1 MRHWWQLGMRNWR
14 VKPGRTAGALGAIA
28 LGVGVVIW
36 VTCAHESV
44 RLALRDQ
51 VWFWIGR
58 SHLAVE
64 SVYSAQGTVYQSIAD
79 DVAALPNVAHVT
91 YRLKL
96 RALLEKLPEP
106 SHPSD
111 TRTPRGRHASDDFPE
126 EGEPWDSPSPPANE
140 VQVIGVLPELETAF
154 RDYGEDRITGRMLTP
169 EDTDAAVVDY
179 KLADQLGLEIGDRFV
194 LRATA
199 LNPEDVPTETT
210 ATFTVVGLLE
220 HRRIAQQQRPVV
232 MTRLDRVQPL
242 AGYDRAPRR
251 VTRIDMILHDT
262 TQRELVNTE
271 RRVSALVAKHQQGF
285 LVSNARGKMAQVE
298 AAENQTRFLL
308 LVVSTV
314 ALFIAFFIILST
326 LSMGMVER
334 IGQLG
339 TLRCLGMTRFQV
351 CMLVLAEAIP
361 LGVAGVLLGIPVG
374 LALGKLSVLI
384 APEYIGH
391 FAISRPG
398 LILAL
403 VGGGVTTLAGAMLP
417 MLQALRVSPLAAARP
432 QAQPTPSVLTWVAL
446 VVGAAMIW
454 RHCWMLETLP
464 TNQWFKPYN
473 TLEGVGLLY
482 LGYALIVPALVRVVG
497 VLAVRVA
504 AVVLRLRSR
513 LLSDQVG
520 RAVWRSS
527 AICCGLMV
535 GLSLIVTLAVH
546 SESMSAGWDF
556 PKQFCEAFIYVLP
569 PVKRPVADQAR
580 QIPGV
585 AESCL
590 VNTSINVTTQGRGL
604 FNFPFSMF
612 VAGEPDEFFN
622 IAKLEFVEGNLE
634 DAIAKLKRGGYI
646 LVTPEFVRSKRIGYG
661 EKVFVKQGALFGR
674 WTQFEIAGVVT
685 SPALHIT
692 ANYFNAGDML
702 VSQSVHVV
710 LGTINDARKVFQVPD
725 EVSLVLVNF
734 DLPETEPPP
743 EFAADQPPDWRN
755 PVETAKQI
763 IAWRSLLPQ
772 RQAEIDELERQLA
785 SAQEAAGT
793 HTRWTQMVMA
803 RLFRDALSDVAG
815 QWSQRTPAQRWRIF
829 REGLVMRLVAWRT
842 GATTSQHA
850 SVRALK
856 LQIDHDLRRATQLFA
871 AIPMVALLVAA
882 LGVGNLMMANVT
894 NRTRQI
900 AMLRAV
906 GATRWQVT
914 RLVIGEAIVLSTLG
928 STVGIALG
936 IHAAWGIRQIVMGV
950 WGYEP
955 QWTIPWTWIS
965 WGVGFTLLVCLIAG
979 LIPAR
984 RAARNNII
992 DALQTT

>member
-1 MRHWWQLGMRNWR
+1 MRHWWQLGIRNWR

-58 SHLAVE
+58 SHLSVE
-64 SVYSAQGTVYQSIAD
+64 SIYSAQGTVYQSVAD
-79 DVAALPNVAHVT
+79 QVAALPNVAHVT

-96 RALLEKLPEP
+96 RAILEKLPERDEARHSATLP
-106 SHPSD
+106 
-111 TRTPRGRHASDDFPE
+111 GRRASDDFAE
-126 EGEPWDSPSPPANE
+126 EAESRGSLSSPSNE
-140 VQVIGVLPELETAF
+140 VQVIGVLPELEAAF
-154 RDYGEDRITGRMLTP
+154 RDYGEDRITGRMLTA

-179 KLADQLGLEIGDRFV
+179 QLANQLSLEIGDRFA

-232 MTRLDRVQPL
+232 MARLDRVQPL

-251 VTRIDMILHDT
+251 VTRIDMILHDAS
-262 TQRELVNTE
+262 QREMVSTE
-271 RRVSALVAKHQQGF
+271 RQVSALVAKYQQGF
-285 LVSNARGKMAQVE
+285 LVSNARGKMVQVE

-314 ALFIAFFIILST
+314 ALFTAFFIILST

-351 CMLVLAEAIP
+351 SMLVMAEAIP
-361 LGVAGVLLGIPVG
+361 LGVVGVLLGIPVG

-403 VGGGVTTLAGAMLP
+403 VGGGVTTLTGAMLP
-417 MLQALRVSPLAAARP
+417 MLQALRVSPLAATRP
-432 QAQPTPSVLTWVAL
+432 QAQPTPGVFTWIAL
-446 VVGAAMIW
+446 ALGVAMIW
-454 RHCWMLETLP
+454 RHSWMLDTLP
-464 TNQWFKPYN
+464 TNQWFKPHN

-482 LGYALIVPALVRVVG
+482 VGYALIVPALVRVVG
-497 VLAVRVA
+497 VLAVRGA

-590 VNTSINVTTQGRGL
+590 VNTSINVTTRGRGL

-661 EKVFVKQGALFGR
+661 EKVYVKEGALFGR
-674 WTQFEIAGVVT
+674 EARFEIAGVVT
-685 SPALHIT
+685 SPALHIA

-710 LGTINDARKVFQVPD
+710 LGTIEDARRHFRLPD

-734 DLPETEPPP
+734 DLPKTEPPP
-743 EFAADQPPDWRN
+743 EFGADRPPDWRN
-755 PVETAKQI
+755 PVETARQI
-763 IAWRSLLPQ
+763 IAWRPLLPQ
-772 RQAEIDELERQLA
+772 RQAEIDELERQLI
-785 SAQEAAGT
+785 EAEVAGT
-793 HTRWTQMVMA
+793 RPRWTQMVTA
-803 RLFRDALSDVAG
+803 RLFRDALSEVAG
-815 QWSQRTPAQRWRIF
+815 QWSQRTPAQRWQIF

-856 LQIDHDLRRATQLFA
+856 LQIDHDLRKATQLFA

-914 RLVIGEAIVLSTLG
+914 RLVIGEAIVLGTLG
-928 STVGIALG
+928 SAVGITLG

-955 QWTIPWTWIS
+955 QWTIPWTWIT
-965 WGVGFTLLVCLIAG
+965 WGVGFTLSVCLIAG